1 MEPQLID
8 YYNEMPSGI
17 NVIDKMNEELAVL
30 QKKNDELEQ
39 KYTKY
44 VNTHKKETFLMP
56 KIRINTINVLKI
68 YVKKI
73 YNSVPVFKEIIY
85 DFLNHEGWSLEYD
98 GPVDFPWRWTIIK
111 DMTLMTSTSRA
122 MIFGSWNN

>member
-44 VNTHKKETFLMP
+44 VNTHKK
-56 KIRINTINVLKI
+56 
-68 YVKKI
+68 
-73 YNSVPVFKEIIY
+73 
-85 DFLNHEGWSLEYD
+85 
-98 GPVDFPWRWTIIK
+98 
-111 DMTLMTSTSRA
+111 
-122 MIFGSWNN
+122 